1 MRFGGS
7 DFRPMGTGPG
17 SLKPARA
24 QSTTAPYSAL
34 QAYSQTAEGRQ
45 YLRDHVTR
53 DDDEQGTYQL
63 AAPHSCTVVAI
74 EDEHVTLHNPHG
86 FNLAGNSTTYSG
98 SVIVITRK
106 EYERNFHRT
115 NFDQAPET
123 TTRPQGHHN
132 PSHPPWKRLHDNTM
146 NRRQHRRAQSTNG
159 HSESKPHPPSRLIFT
174 EFPNQHSETP
184 GAKLMLTTAPEGP
197 PGTLEPESGAGSTS
211 SRVTAPMPSIWML
224 SPRRRSNLVGPPPSA
239 GAHLRRRRPPP
250 AAGTTTPPP
259 PPAPAETTTSPSSL
273 SRRALTATHPATGRK
288 QEQASESRSAA
299 TRRTPAEQHLEGPA
313 HRLQKTTENIPS
325 NHQIHPRTHNHLRP
339 MNKPP
344 CLTF

>member
-1 MRFGGS
+1 MAEWCR
-7 DFRPMGTGPG
+7 RPQRAPTGMKKVDG
-17 SLKPARA
+17 
-24 QSTTAPYSAL
+24 
-34 QAYSQTAEGRQ
+34 
-45 YLRDHVTR
+45 
-53 DDDEQGTYQL
+53 DDEQGTYQL

-224 SPRRRSNLVGPPPSA
+224 SPRRRSNLVGPPTIS
-239 GAHLRRRRPPP
+239 RRPPTPPTPTPSSRHHDPAPTTGARGDHHFTVIALPPSPHRNTPRNRQEAGTSIRIPLRSHQKNPRRTTPGGSCTP
-250 AAGTTTPPP
+250 AA
-259 PPAPAETTTSPSSL
+259 EDD
-273 SRRALTATHPATGRK
+273 
-288 QEQASESRSAA
+288 
-299 TRRTPAEQHLEGPA
+299 
-313 HRLQKTTENIPS
+313 
-325 NHQIHPRTHNHLRP
+325 
-339 MNKPP
+339 
-344 CLTF
+344 

>member
-1 MRFGGS
+1 
-7 DFRPMGTGPG
+7 MGTGPG

-224 SPRRRSNLVGPPPSA
+224 SPRRRSNLVGPPHHQQAPTYA
-239 GAHLRRRRPPP
+239 ADAHPQQPAPRPRPHHRRPRRPPLHRHRSP
-250 AAGTTTPPP
+250 AEPSPQHTPQQAGSRNKHQNPAPQPPEEPPP
-259 PPAPAETTTSPSSL
+259 NNTWRVLHTGC
-273 SRRALTATHPATGRK
+273 RRRLRTFPATIKSTLGLIITY
-288 QEQASESRSAA
+288 A
-299 TRRTPAEQHLEGPA
+299 P
-313 HRLQKTTENIPS
+313 
-325 NHQIHPRTHNHLRP
+325 
-339 MNKPP
+339 
-344 CLTF
+344 

>member
-1 MRFGGS
+1 MKKVDG
-7 DFRPMGTGPG
+7 
-17 SLKPARA
+17 
-24 QSTTAPYSAL
+24 
-34 QAYSQTAEGRQ
+34 
-45 YLRDHVTR
+45 
-53 DDDEQGTYQL
+53 DDEQGTYQL

-74 EDEHVTLHNPHG
+74 ADEHVTLHNPHG

-115 NFDQAPET
+115 NFGQVPET

-132 PSHPPWKRLHDNTM
+132 PSHPPWKRLHDNAM
-146 NRRQHRRAQSTNG
+146 NRRQRRRAQSTNG

-184 GAKLMLTTAPEGP
+184 GAKLMLTTAPGGP

-224 SPRRRSNLVGPPPSA
+224 SPRRRSNLVGPPPPSA

-250 AAGTTTPPP
+250 AAGTTAPLPTTGTRGDHHFTIIALPPSPHRNTPRNRQE
-259 PPAPAETTTSPSSL
+259 AGTSIRIPL
-273 SRRALTATHPATGRK
+273 
-288 QEQASESRSAA
+288 RSHQKNP
-299 TRRTPAEQHLEGPA
+299 RRTTPGGSCTPAAEDD
-313 HRLQKTTENIPS
+313 
-325 NHQIHPRTHNHLRP
+325 
-339 MNKPP
+339 
-344 CLTF
+344 